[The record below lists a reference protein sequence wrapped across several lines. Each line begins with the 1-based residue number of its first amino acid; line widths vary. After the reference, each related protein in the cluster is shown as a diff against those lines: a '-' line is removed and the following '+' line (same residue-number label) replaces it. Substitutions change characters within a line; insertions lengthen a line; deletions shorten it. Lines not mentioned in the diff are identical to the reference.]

1 MDREVRNESPE
12 DATIVGFARTFPHI
26 LVRVHTYTRTYVHV
40 HVHARIHQSIIAGG
54 CRRSAER
61 GGKTFSNH
69 SSLHIGRPKGSLFPK
84 FFRISLPVPLCPS
97 RQQWRERALTLQ
109 FGEDFL
115 PYVPASTRHFLRA
128 GPSAKRMVLH
138 FSLSL
143 SQPPLSFPLIAQ
155 AHVVAA
161 FQSARI
167 VRVLASVA
175 AVIAYMLTHNLM
187 RYRLTA
193 RPLAARVCYNRNV

>member
-1 MDREVRNESPE
+1 M
-12 DATIVGFARTFPHI
+12 ARA
-26 LVRVHTYTRTYVHV
+26 RA
-40 HVHARIHQSIIAGG
+40 HAAI
-54 CRRSAER
+54 R
-61 GGKTFSNH
+61 GGFPTLRTCIHTAFPSCWTVGEEDGA
-69 SSLHIGRPKGSLFPK
+69 SL
-84 FFRISLPVPLCPS
+84 LPI
-97 RQQWRERALTLQ
+97 
-109 FGEDFL
+109 
-115 PYVPASTRHFLRA
+115 
-128 GPSAKRMVLH
+128 
-138 FSLSL
+138 SL

-155 AHVVAA
+155 AHVVPA